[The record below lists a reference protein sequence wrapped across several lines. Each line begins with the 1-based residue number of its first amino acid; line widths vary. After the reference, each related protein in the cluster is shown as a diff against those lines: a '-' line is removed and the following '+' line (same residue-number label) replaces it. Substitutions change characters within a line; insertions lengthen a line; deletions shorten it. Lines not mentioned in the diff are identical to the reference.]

1 MRNSLHSH
9 WQLDK
14 IMLRKALLKYG
25 LVTFASSGLANVI
38 EPLTGGRGAIL
49 MLHRVRPKPS
59 RAFQP
64 NGHLEIT
71 PRFLDSALR
80 GLKNLDVDFIHLDEV
95 PERLAV
101 STGKRFV
108 VVTLDDAS
116 LDNLTEA
123 LPVFKKH
130 NCPFTIYASA
140 GFADRTALPWWLV
153 LEEVLAKRGIVDARP
168 IGGDNAEVV
177 GSLQQKRRAFPKLA
191 EQFRAVFEQEKQTR
205 IHEFADIHGLNVQK
219 LMNDNFMNWQ
229 QLREIH
235 KSELTNIGGHTVN
248 HPMLARLRP
257 EEIEAEIVNGAIRQQ
272 EMLGYYP
279 KHFAYPYGNEAA
291 ADKLVFKVVQ
301 SLGFETAVTTRGGVL
316 QGKGRESLVALP
328 RLSLN
333 GHFQDVRALRALM
346 SGAPFVAKVGAR
358 ERLHTFIAAF
368 LGRGAASTKQ

>member
-1 MRNSLHSH
+1 MF
-9 WQLDK
+9 
-14 IMLRKALLKYG
+14 RKALLKYG
-25 LVTFASSGLANVI
+25 LVTFASSGLANII

-59 RAFQP
+59 QAFQP

-71 PRFLDSALR
+71 PRFLDSALK
-80 GLKNLDVDFIHLDEV
+80 GLKKLGVDFVSLDEV
-95 PERLAV
+95 PERLANQ
-101 STGKRFV
+101 TKRRFV

-123 LPVFKKH
+123 LPVFKK
-130 NCPFTIYASA
+130 NECPFTIYATS

-153 LEEVLAKRGIVDARP
+153 LEEVLARRGIVDARP

-191 EQFRAVFEQEKQTR
+191 EQFRSVFEQEKQDR
-205 IHEFADIHGLNVQK
+205 IREFAEIHGLNITN
-219 LMNDNFMNWQ
+219 LMNHNFMNWQ
-229 QLREIH
+229 QIREIS
-235 KSELTNIGGHTVN
+235 KSKLANIGGHTST
-248 HPMLARLRP
+248 HPMLARLEP
-257 EEIEAEIVNGAIRQQ
+257 EEIEAEVVQGAIRQQ

-291 ADKLVFKVVQ
+291 ADKPVFKQVQ
-301 SLGFETAVTTRGGVL
+301 SFGFNTAVTTRGGVL
-316 QGKGRESLVALP
+316 QGNGRENLAALP

-346 SGAPFVAKVGAR
+346 SGAPYMAR
-358 ERLHTFIAAF
+358 MSTTEKILNFTLA
-368 LGRGAASTKQ
+368 LSGRGAASTKQ

>member
-1 MRNSLHSH
+1 
-9 WQLDK
+9 
-14 IMLRKALLKYG
+14 MLRKAFLKYG
-25 LVTFASSGLANVI
+25 LVTFASMGLANVI

-59 RAFQP
+59 RGFQP

-71 PRFLDSALR
+71 PRFLDSALK
-80 GLKNLDVDFIHLDEV
+80 GLKNLGVDFITLDEV
-95 PERLAV
+95 PDRLANP
-101 STGKRFV
+101 TAKRFV
-108 VVTLDDAS
+108 AVTLDDAS

-130 NCPFTIYASA
+130 ECPFTIYATS

-153 LEEVLAKRGIVDARP
+153 LEEVVARRGIVDARP

-177 GSLQQKRRAFPKLA
+177 GSLQQKRRAFPRLA

-205 IHEFADIHGLNVQK
+205 IHEFADIHGLNIEN
-219 LMNDNFMNWQ
+219 LMNQNFMNWQ
-229 QLREIH
+229 QLREIS
-235 KSELTNIGGHTVN
+235 KCELTNIGGHTVT
-248 HPMLARLRP
+248 HPMLARLEQDEAE
-257 EEIEAEIVNGAIRQQ
+257 EEIVTGAIRQQ

-291 ADKLVFKVVQ
+291 ADKNVFKLVQ
-301 SLGFETAVTTRGGVL
+301 SLGFNTAVTTRGGVL
-316 QGKGRESLVALP
+316 QGKGRESLAALP

-346 SGAPFVAKVGAR
+346 SGAPFMARVGAR
-358 ERLHTFIAAF
+358 DRLQSFMAA
-368 LGRGAASTKQ
+368 LSGRGAASTKQ

>member
-1 MRNSLHSH
+1 MF
-9 WQLDK
+9 
-14 IMLRKALLKYG
+14 RKALLKYG
-25 LVTFASSGLANVI
+25 LVTFASSGLANVV

-80 GLKNLDVDFIHLDEV
+80 GLKNLDVDFIPLDDV
-95 PERLAV
+95 PERLADP
-101 STGKRFV
+101 TGKRFV

-130 NCPFTIYASA
+130 DCPFTIYASA
-140 GFADRTALPWWLV
+140 GFADRKALPWWLV
-153 LEEVLAKRGIVDARP
+153 LEEVIAKRGIVDARP

-177 GSLQQKRRAFPKLA
+177 GSLQQKRRAFPRLA

-205 IHEFADIHGLNVQK
+205 IHEFADIHGLNIQK
-219 LMNDNFMNWQ
+219 LMNENFMNWQ
-229 QLREIH
+229 QLREIE
-235 KSELTNIGGHTVN
+235 KCELTTIGGHTVT
-248 HPMLARLRP
+248 HPMLARL
-257 EEIEAEIVNGAIRQQ
+257 ESDEAETEIVTGAIRQQ

-291 ADKLVFKVVQ
+291 ADKSVFKLVQ
-301 SLGFETAVTTRGGVL
+301 SLGFNTAVTTRGGVL
-316 QGKGRESLVALP
+316 QGKGRDSLAALP

-333 GHFQDVRALRALM
+333 GHFQDVRALRALI
-346 SGAPFVAKVGAR
+346 SGAPFMGRAGISDK
-358 ERLHTFIAAF
+358 LHTFTAAPS
-368 LGRGAASTKQ
+368 GQGAASTKQ